1 LDAVAEKWIHREMP
15 GRTGMKL
22 FESNE
27 IYMFAMRIE
36 ENGEKF
42 YRHAAKMAKEKQP
55 RTLFTFL
62 ADEEVKH
69 KKTFENMLGKMERR
83 DVEESYPGEYLAYL
97 QDYLDNKIVFS
108 KSAKEAEYPEVKDTL
123 SAIDFAIQREIN
135 AVLYYHE
142 VKRFVAVSQQEDIE
156 KIIEEERR
164 HFSQLT
170 EMKKNVARK
179 T

>member
-1 LDAVAEKWIHREMP
+1 
-15 GRTGMKL
+15 MKL

-27 IYMFAMRIE
+27 IYLFAVRIE
-36 ENGEKF
+36 ENGETF
-42 YRHAAKMAKEKQP
+42 YRHAAKMAKEKEP
-55 RTLFTFL
+55 RALFTFL

-69 KKTFENMLGKMERR
+69 KKTFENMLASMERR
-83 DVEESYPGEYLAYL
+83 DVEESYPGEYMAYL

-108 KSAKEAEYPEVKDTL
+108 KSSKESEYPEVKDTL
-123 SAIDFAIQREIN
+123 SAIEFAIQREIS

-142 VKRFVAVSQQEDIE
+142 VKRFVALSQQEDID

-170 EMKKNVARK
+170 EMKKKYGRK

>member
-69 KKTFENMLGKMERR
+69 KKTFENMLAKMERR

-170 EMKKNVARK
+170 EMKKTVARK

>member
-1 LDAVAEKWIHREMP
+1 
-15 GRTGMKL
+15 MKL

-27 IYMFAMRIE
+27 IFLFATRIE

-42 YRHAAKMAKEKQP
+42 YRHAAKMAKEKEP
-55 RTLFTFL
+55 RALFTFL
-62 ADEEVKH
+62 ADEEVRH
-69 KKTFENMLGKMERR
+69 RKTFEEMLSKMERR

-97 QDYLDNKIVFS
+97 HDYLDNKIVFS
-108 KSAKEAEYPEVKDTL
+108 QGAKDSEYPEVKDTL

-142 VKRFVAVSQQEDIE
+142 VKRFVALSQQDDLDM
-156 KIIEEERR
+156 IIEEERR

-170 EMKKNVARK
+170 EMKKSYARK

>member
-1 LDAVAEKWIHREMP
+1 
-15 GRTGMKL
+15 MKL

-69 KKTFENMLGKMERR
+69 KKTFENMLAKMERR

>member
-1 LDAVAEKWIHREMP
+1 
-15 GRTGMKL
+15 MKL

-27 IYMFAMRIE
+27 IFLFATRIE

-42 YRHAAKMAKEKQP
+42 YRHAAKMAKEKEP
-55 RTLFTFL
+55 RALFTFL
-62 ADEEVKH
+62 ADEEVRH
-69 KKTFENMLGKMERR
+69 RKTFEEMLSKMERR

-97 QDYLDNKIVFS
+97 HDYLDNKIVFS
-108 KSAKEAEYPEVKDTL
+108 QGAKDSEYPEVKDTL

-142 VKRFVAVSQQEDIE
+142 VKRFVAQSQQEDID

-170 EMKKNVARK
+170 EMKKSYARK